1 MIIPPKLTHGDN
13 LANLFEKFN
22 RVIDYLHEIRLVAGP
37 GIRINRLPA
46 GTTIES
52 TATATGGTPAAPA
65 SEEGHPFDVEII
77 NKGTKENPQYY
88 ARIYNSALPDSPDAG
103 LVYGTYDFMIP
114 VTELQITA
122 SGFFHVWLVVKY
134 DPDAFRH
141 FDASLRLYP
150 QDIRPPEDTSETAW
164 CRVIA
169 TIYPPLQVST
179 NYTSN
184 IEITGRWF

>member
-1 MIIPPKLTHGDN
+1 MLPNKLQHGDN
-13 LANLFEKFN
+13 LASLFDKFN
-22 RVIDYLHEIRLVAGP
+22 RIIDYLREIRLVAGH

-52 TATATGGTPAAPA
+52 TATATGGTQNGSAP
-65 SEEGHPFDVEII
+65 GHPFDVEII
-77 NKGTKENPQYY
+77 NKGTEETPVYY
-88 ARIYNSALPDSPDAG
+88 ARVYNSALPDSPDAG
-103 LVYGTYDFMIP
+103 LVYGTYDIMIP

-122 SGFFHVWLVVKY
+122 SGFFNVWLVVKY
-134 DPDAFRH
+134 DPDAFRY

-169 TIYPPLQVST
+169 TIHPPLQVST
-179 NYTSN
+179 YYTSN